1 MKLKKWI
8 CLLLAGTLALNL
20 ASCAVADGNQD
31 PTKHAETTHA
41 TRATESTEEFIQEE
55 TLANPEE
62 EILGSYLVYIYI
74 TEDNSGLEG
83 FVTEAGLPAV
93 VTFLEDGTVT
103 MTAHEPLL
111 EEAYTALE
119 QDLCDYILQM
129 KYEQLEEVGYTHEEA
144 DERFE
149 KYNGIT
155 LEEFAHRHY
164 PGSRVKYRWAAQD
177 CMSLDGMPYIGR
189 YSARTEGLYT
199 ATGFNKWGMTGS
211 MVAARLLA
219 DLIIGK
225 TNPYEELF
233 SPSRSIL
240 HPQLARNAMEATV
253 NLLTPTKKRCPHLGC
268 ALKWNPQEHS
278 WDCPCHGSRFAQDG
292 KRLDGPATDD
302 LKK

>member
-1 MKLKKWI
+1 MMKLNKWI
-8 CLLLAGTLALNL
+8 CLLLALTLVLSL

-31 PTKHAETTHA
+31 PTKHSETTHA

-119 QDLCDYILQM
+119 QDLCDYILQL

-155 LEEFAHRHY
+155 LEEFAHREVEKLKLAEKFLELNMESTYEIRDYVLILGEEQELPFELRHSSLIMLSSTKPEY
-164 PGSRVKYRWAAQD
+164 WEAHGMQFPVVLLPVKIEEEI
-177 CMSLDGMPYIGR
+177 PEE
-189 YSARTEGLYT
+189 T
-199 ATGFNKWGMTGS
+199 
-211 MVAARLLA
+211 
-219 DLIIGK
+219 
-225 TNPYEELF
+225 EEL
-233 SPSRSIL
+233 
-240 HPQLARNAMEATV
+240 A
-253 NLLTPTKKRCPHLGC
+253 
-268 ALKWNPQEHS
+268 
-278 WDCPCHGSRFAQDG
+278 
-292 KRLDGPATDD
+292 
-302 LKK
+302 